1 MRERERDG
9 QIRTQVVDG
18 ACASKEEQEQ
28 GTKGE
33 ANQKG
38 SKKKRGGGDKRAG
51 KHRAQDMRVGDARWS
66 QDTRKAS
73 YVQTIDKKWLVGWLV
88 AFVVVIV
95 VVVLGV

>member
-1 MRERERDG
+1 MGRYAHKLWMGPVQVKKNKSKGQREK
-9 QIRTQVVDG
+9 QTK
-18 ACASKEEQEQ
+18 KE
-28 GTKGE
+28 
-33 ANQKG
+33 A
-38 SKKKRGGGDKRAG
+38 KKKGGGGDKRAG